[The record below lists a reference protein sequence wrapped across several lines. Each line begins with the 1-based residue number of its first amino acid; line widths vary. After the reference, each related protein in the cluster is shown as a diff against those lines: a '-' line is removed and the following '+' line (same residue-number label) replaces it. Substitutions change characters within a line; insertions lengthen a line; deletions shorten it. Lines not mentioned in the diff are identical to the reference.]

1 MKITNNTTLQI
12 YLNLDKT
19 QDKAIYKV
27 IEDLSRINNKTT
39 SEVIKNLIV
48 LGIGQIQLWKPN

>member
-48 LGIGQIQLWKPN
+48 LGIGQIQL